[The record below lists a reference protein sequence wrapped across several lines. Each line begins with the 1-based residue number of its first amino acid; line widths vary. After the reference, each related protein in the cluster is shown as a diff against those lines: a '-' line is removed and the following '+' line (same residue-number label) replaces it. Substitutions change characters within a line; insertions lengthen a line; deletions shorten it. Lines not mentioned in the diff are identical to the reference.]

1 MLKSTSCWDANRGVS
16 HSGAALSELGFYGD
30 RSPPDKH
37 KSTVSPRENPCPSNG
52 KKFSSIIIIHF
63 AFATVHI
70 HLQPSFL
77 MLSVV
82 ILIKEAGSSIKVT
95 KDASNRQL
103 VKFFLTS
110 RNCAYNHAEPYASLI
125 SFGEYVI
132 KKRPQVFLFY
142 LYLSSNFRT

>member
-1 MLKSTSCWDANRGVS
+1 M
-16 HSGAALSELGFYGD
+16 
-30 RSPPDKH
+30 
-37 KSTVSPRENPCPSNG
+37 PCPSNG
-52 KKFSSIIIIHF
+52 KKISRIIIIHLP
-63 AFATVHI
+63 FATVHI

-103 VKFFLTS
+103 VKFLTS
-110 RNCAYNHAEPYASLI
+110 RNCAYNHAESYASLI
-125 SFGEYVI
+125 SFGVYVI

-142 LYLSSNFRT
+142 PYLSSNFRT